1 MNTFVLEIWDD
12 ESAKVT
18 FHTVRWEDAELSE
31 TDKFIEK
38 YINDPTH
45 KESLQELIQLITE
58 VIGNKYGAK
67 QAFFNRQE
75 NKAVALP
82 PKGTFAEVK
91 IQSNFPFRLYCYR
104 INENI
109 VILFNGGLKTAQKVE
124 NCPDLS
130 MKFIEAQ
137 SFVKAIE
144 EGFYEKFIEVDEKK
158 RCIVSTDKNNEIIYL
173 H

>member
-1 MNTFVLEIWDD
+1 M
-12 ESAKVT
+12 
-18 FHTVRWEDAELSE
+18 
-31 TDKFIEK
+31 
-38 YINDPTH
+38 
-45 KESLQELIQLITE
+45 QELIQLITQ

-109 VILFNGGLKTAQKVE
+109 VILFNGGLKTAQKVAD
-124 NCPDLS
+124 CPDLS
-130 MKFIEAQ
+130 MKFRDAQ
-137 SFVKAIE
+137 IFVKAIE